1 MRTSKIIISG
11 GGTGGHL
18 FPALAIAE
26 ELKTRFKDVKIL
38 FVGSLGK
45 MEMTKVPAAGYN
57 IIGLWVD
64 GFKRNF
70 SLKNLMFPIK
80 LFFSLIKSLF
90 ILLINKPIIV
100 IGTGGY
106 ASGPLIFVANILNIP
121 SLIQEQNSYP
131 GITNKILSRSVDKIA
146 VAYEG
151 LEQYFPEE
159 KIIVTGNPIR
169 KSIESLCINVPK
181 AKKYFELNPNKQTLV
196 VLGGS
201 LGAKRINNLIAEKLD
216 WFRSFDIQIV
226 WQCGSLYYEKYKEL
240 SCEEVKILAFVN
252 EMDQLYSSADFIIS
266 RAGAATLSELS
277 CVGKPVILIPSPN
290 VAENHQFHNAMA
302 FANRNAA
309 IVVTEKKLNIDFE
322 ASFMKLLNKEK
333 QKEFIENIRQFAKPG
348 AAKEIVNHIEEL
360 I

>member
-1 MRTSKIIISG
+1 MKKSKIIISG

-26 ELKTRFKDVKIL
+26 ELKARFKDVEIL
-38 FVGSLGK
+38 FVGSLGRV
-45 MEMTKVPAAGYN
+45 EMTKVPAAGYN

-64 GFKRNF
+64 GFQRNF

-80 LFFSLIKSLF
+80 LIFSLIKSLF
-90 ILLINKPIIV
+90 IVMINKPIIV
-100 IGTGGY
+100 VGTGGY
-106 ASGPLIFVANILNIP
+106 ASGPLIFVANLLKIP

-151 LEQYFPEE
+151 LDRYFPKE
-159 KIIVTGNPIR
+159 KIVFTGNPIR
-169 KSIESLCINVPK
+169 KSIETSCVDALK
-181 AKKYFELNPNKQTLV
+181 AKKHFELNPNKLTLV

-216 WFRSFDIQIV
+216 WFLSLDIQII

-240 SCEEVKILAFVN
+240 SCDEVKILAFVN
-252 EMDQLYSSADFIIS
+252 EMDQLYASADFIIS

-277 CVGKPVILIPSPN
+277 CVGKPAILIPSPN

-309 IVVTEKKLNIDFE
+309 EVVTEKNLNMQFE
-322 ASFMKLLNKEK
+322 GSFKTLLDEEK
-333 QKEFIENIRQFAKPG
+333 QKEFIQNLRQFAKPD
-348 AAKEIVNHIEEL
+348 AAKEIVNHIEKL
-360 I
+360 L

>member
-1 MRTSKIIISG
+1 MKTSKIIISG

-26 ELKTRFKDVKIL
+26 ELKLRFKDVKIL

-57 IIGLWVD
+57 IIGLWID

-151 LEQYFPEE
+151 LERYFPEE

-169 KSIESLCINVPK
+169 KSIESLCISVSN
-181 AKKYFELNPNKQTLV
+181 AKRYFELNPNKQTLV

-216 WFRSFDIQIV
+216 WFRSFGIQIV
-226 WQCGSLYYEKYKEL
+226 WQCGSLYYDKYKEL

-277 CVGKPVILIPSPN
+277 CVGKPAILIPSPN

-302 FANRNAA
+302 FANQNAA
-309 IVVTEKKLNIDFE
+309 IVVTEKNLKIDFE
-322 ASFMKLLNKEK
+322 ASFKNLLDEK
-333 QKEFIENIRQFAKPG
+333 KQREFIENLRQFAKPD
-348 AAKEIVNHIEEL
+348 AAKEIVNQIEEL
-360 I
+360 L

>member
-1 MRTSKIIISG
+1 MKKSKIIISG

-26 ELKTRFKDVKIL
+26 ELKVRFKDVEIL
-38 FVGSLGK
+38 FVGSLGRV
-45 MEMTKVPAAGYN
+45 EMTKVPAAGYN

-64 GFKRNF
+64 GFQRSF

-90 ILLINKPIIV
+90 ILMMNKPIIV
-100 IGTGGY
+100 VGTGGY
-106 ASGPLIFVANILNIP
+106 ASGPLIFVANLLKIP

-151 LEQYFPEE
+151 LDRYFPGE
-159 KIIVTGNPIR
+159 KIVFTGNPIR
-169 KSIESLCINVPK
+169 KSIETCRIDALK
-181 AKKYFELNPNKQTLV
+181 AKKHFELNPNKLTLV

-216 WFRSFDIQIV
+216 WFLSLEIQII

-240 SCEEVKILAFVN
+240 SCDEVKILAFVN
-252 EMDQLYSSADFIIS
+252 EMDQLYASADFIIS

-277 CVGKPVILIPSPN
+277 CVGKPAILIPSPN

-309 IVVTEKKLNIDFE
+309 EVVTEKNLNMQFE
-322 ASFMKLLNKEK
+322 GSFMTLLDEEK
-333 QKEFIENIRQFAKPG
+333 QKEFIQNLRQFAKPD
-348 AAKEIVNHIEEL
+348 AAKEIVNHIEKL
-360 I
+360 L

>member
-1 MRTSKIIISG
+1 MKKSKIIISG

-26 ELKTRFKDVKIL
+26 ELKVRFKDVEIL
-38 FVGSLGK
+38 FVGSLGRV
-45 MEMTKVPAAGYN
+45 EMTKVPAAGYN

-64 GFKRNF
+64 GFQRNF

-80 LFFSLIKSLF
+80 LIFSLIKSLF
-90 ILLINKPIIV
+90 IVMINKPIIV
-100 IGTGGY
+100 VGTGGY
-106 ASGPLIFVANILNIP
+106 ASGPLIFVANLLKIP

-131 GITNKILSRSVDKIA
+131 GITNKILSRRVDKIA

-151 LEQYFPEE
+151 LDRYFPEE
-159 KIIVTGNPIR
+159 KIVFTGNPIR
-169 KSIESLCINVPK
+169 KSIETCCVDALK
-181 AKKYFELNPNKQTLV
+181 AKKHFELNPNKLTLV

-216 WFRSFDIQIV
+216 WFRSLDIQII

-240 SCEEVKILAFVN
+240 SCDEVKILAFVN
-252 EMDQLYSSADFIIS
+252 EMDQLYASADFIIS

-277 CVGKPVILIPSPN
+277 CVGKPAILIPSPN

-309 IVVTEKKLNIDFE
+309 EVVTEKNLNMQFE
-322 ASFMKLLNKEK
+322 GSFKTLLDEEK
-333 QKEFIENIRQFAKPG
+333 QKEFIQNLRQLAKPD
-348 AAKEIVNHIEEL
+348 AAKEIVNHIEKL
-360 I
+360 L

>member
-1 MRTSKIIISG
+1 MKTSKIIISG

-26 ELKTRFKDVKIL
+26 ELKVRFKDVEIL
-38 FVGSLGK
+38 FVGSLGRV
-45 MEMTKVPAAGYN
+45 EMTKVPAAGYN

-64 GFKRNF
+64 GFQRNF

-80 LFFSLIKSLF
+80 LIFSLIKSLF
-90 ILLINKPIIV
+90 IVMINKPIIV
-100 IGTGGY
+100 VGTGGY
-106 ASGPLIFVANILNIP
+106 ASGPLIFVANLLKIP

-151 LEQYFPEE
+151 LDRYFPEE
-159 KIIVTGNPIR
+159 KIVFTGNPIR
-169 KSIESLCINVPK
+169 KSIETCCIDALK
-181 AKKYFELNPNKQTLV
+181 AKKHFELNPNKLTLV

-201 LGAKRINNLIAEKLD
+201 LGAKRINNLIAKKLD
-216 WFRSFDIQIV
+216 WFLSLDIQII

-240 SCEEVKILAFVN
+240 SCDEVKILAFVN
-252 EMDQLYSSADFIIS
+252 EMDQLYASADFIIS

-277 CVGKPVILIPSPN
+277 CVGKPAILIPSPN

-309 IVVTEKKLNIDFE
+309 EVVTEKNLNMQFE
-322 ASFMKLLNKEK
+322 GSFMTLLDEEK
-333 QKEFIENIRQFAKPG
+333 QKEFIQNLRQFAKPD
-348 AAKEIVNHIEEL
+348 AAKEIVNHIEKL
-360 I
+360 L

>member
-1 MRTSKIIISG
+1 MKKSKIIISG

-26 ELKTRFKDVKIL
+26 ELKVRFKDVEIL
-38 FVGSLGK
+38 FVGSLGRV
-45 MEMTKVPAAGYN
+45 EMTKVPAAGYN

-64 GFKRNF
+64 GFQRSF

-90 ILLINKPIIV
+90 ILMMNKPIIV
-100 IGTGGY
+100 VGTGGY
-106 ASGPLIFVANILNIP
+106 ASGPLIFVANLLKIP

-151 LEQYFPEE
+151 LDRYFPKE
-159 KIIVTGNPIR
+159 KIVFTGNPIR
-169 KSIESLCINVPK
+169 KSIETSCVDAFK
-181 AKKYFELNPNKQTLV
+181 AKKYFELNPHRQTLV

-201 LGAKRINNLIAEKLD
+201 LGAKIINNLIAEKLD
-216 WFRSFDIQIV
+216 WFRSLDLQII
-226 WQCGSLYYEKYKEL
+226 WQCGSLYYEKYKRL
-240 SCEEVKILAFVN
+240 SSDEVKILAFVN
-252 EMDQLYSSADFIIS
+252 EMDKLYASADFIVS

-309 IVVTEKKLNIDFE
+309 VVVTEKNLNTQFE
-322 ASFMKLLNKEK
+322 GSFKTLLDKER
-333 QKEFIENIRQFAKPG
+333 QKEFIENLKQFAKPD
-348 AAKEIVNHIEEL
+348 AAKEIVNHIEDL
-360 I
+360 L

>member
-1 MRTSKIIISG
+1 MKKSKIIISG

-26 ELKTRFKDVKIL
+26 ELKVRFKDVEIL
-38 FVGSLGK
+38 FVGSLGRV
-45 MEMTKVPAAGYN
+45 EMTKLPSAGYN
-57 IIGLWVD
+57 IIGLWID
-64 GFKRNF
+64 GFQRNF

-90 ILLINKPIIV
+90 ILMINKPIIV
-100 IGTGGY
+100 VGTGGF
-106 ASGPLIFVANILNIP
+106 ASGPLIFVANLLKIP

-131 GITNKILSRSVDKIA
+131 GITNKILSKNVDKIA

-151 LEQYFPEE
+151 LDRYFPKE
-159 KIIVTGNPIR
+159 KIVFTGNPIR
-169 KSIESLCINVPK
+169 KLIETSCVDASK
-181 AKKYFELNPNKQTLV
+181 AKKHFELNPHSKTLV

-201 LGAKRINNLIAEKLD
+201 LGAKRINDLINEKLD
-216 WFRSFDIQIV
+216 WFRSLDIQII

-240 SCEEVKILAFVN
+240 SCDELKILAFVD
-252 EMDQLYSSADFIIS
+252 EMDQLYASADLIIS

-277 CVGKPVILIPSPN
+277 CVCKPAILIPSPN

-309 IVVTEKKLNIDFE
+309 EVVTEKNLNMQFE
-322 ASFMKLLNKEK
+322 GSFKTLLDEEK
-333 QKEFIENIRQFAKPG
+333 QKEFTQNLRQFAKPD
-348 AAKEIVNHIEEL
+348 AAKEIVNHIEKL
-360 I
+360 L